1 MRASKMRRGLV
12 TFIAGALMV
21 SACGGGDEDQ
31 AAAASKKATTTTKPR
46 PPVAP
51 LTGLADPGGVAAK
64 RCAVTVKIDNTQ
76 AGHPKYNV
84 DQADLVYEEVVE
96 GGITRLAA
104 VFNSKNPDRVG
115 PVRSVRKSDHLIV
128 TPLRGVFAYSG
139 GAPDSVQSISQ
150 APVVRLDESA
160 AGDAMFRDSS
170 RNAPWNLYANVDRMY
185 GSCKDPAPAPQF
197 AYRDPKTPV
206 VAGTPVVSALV
217 NFRAGFEVRWTWD
230 APSAT
235 WKRRIFGGPEMT
247 ASGLQLAPQ
256 NVVMIFAPYAG
267 GDPRPQYFMYGAEAQ
282 LVGTGKLMVLTG
294 GKLVEG
300 TWSRASATAPTM
312 LRDPAGKEI
321 RLAPGQTWVEL
332 PEPSYTV
339 DIEAVPAA
347 PTTTTP

>member
-1 MRASKMRRGLV
+1 MMRRGLIA
-12 TFIAGALMV
+12 FIAGALV
-21 SACGGGDEDQ
+21 LSACGGGGEKE
-31 AAAASKKATTTTKPR
+31 AAATEKKSTTTTKPR

-51 LTGLADPGGVAAK
+51 LTGVDDPGGVAAK

-139 GAPDSVQSISQ
+139 GAPDSVQSIQQ

-160 AGDAMFRDSS
+160 AGDAMFRDHS

-185 GSCKDPAPAPQF
+185 GSCTDPAPGPQF
-197 AYRDPKTPV
+197 SYRDPKQPV
-206 VAGTPVVSALV
+206 TGGKPVLSALV

-230 APSAT
+230 PPSAT
-235 WKRRIFGGPEMT
+235 WKRRIFGEPEVT
-247 ASGLQLAPQ
+247 ATGFQFAPQ
-256 NVVMIFAPYAG
+256 NVVMIFAPYTG
-267 GDPRPQYFMYGAEAQ
+267 GDPRPEYFMYGAEAQ
-282 LVGTGKLMVLTG
+282 LVGTGPAKVLTG
-294 GKLVEG
+294 GKLIEG
-300 TWSRASATAPTM
+300 TWTRPNASSPTT
-312 LRDPAGKEI
+312 LEDAAGNEI
-321 RLAPGQTWVEL
+321 RLAPGQTWIEL

-339 DIEAVPAA
+339 DVEAPPAAVPPTSA
-347 PTTTTP
+347 P